1 MKKPGLIVAAF
12 IVLAV
17 ALCVAF
23 AVTRIGH
30 GRQSSQPPATE
41 HLVVTIGDQSFTL
54 VNGVAEKQSAP
65 GSSATETVRVVGEPV
80 SSDVTGDGKD
90 DVALLL
96 ADDPGGSGTFYYAV
110 LAVNDGS
117 SWHATNVVPLGD
129 RIAPEKI
136 EVVDGQFV
144 YRFLERHPGDPMATT
159 PTVQNSVPIR
169 FDAAS
174 GRISAWG

>member
-1 MKKPGLIVAAF
+1 MTKPFLATLIAA
-12 IVLAV
+12 VV
-17 ALCVAF
+17 ALGVLF
-23 AVTRIGH
+23 VVIRT
-30 GRQSSQPPATE
+30 SLVSQHSPPSATE
-41 HLVVTIGDQSFTL
+41 RLVVTIGDQSFTL
-54 VNGVAEKQSAP
+54 VNGVAEKKSAP
-65 GSSATETVRVVGEPV
+65 GSAATETVRVVGEPV
-80 SSDVTGDGKD
+80 SSDVTGDGKT

-110 LAVNDGS
+110 LAVNDGA

-159 PTVQNSVPIR
+159 PTVPNSVPIR
-169 FDAAS
+169 FDSTS

>member
-1 MKKPGLIVAAF
+1 MKKPLLALLIAAT
-12 IVLAV
+12 V
-17 ALCVAF
+17 ALGVLF
-23 AVTRIGH
+23 VVIRTSLGPQH
-30 GRQSSQPPATE
+30 SQPSATQ

-54 VNGVAEKQSAP
+54 VNGVAEKQAAP
-65 GSSATETVRVVGEPV
+65 GSAAIETVRVVGEPV
-80 SSDVTGDGKD
+80 SGDATGDGND

-96 ADDPGGSGTFYYAV
+96 ADDPAGSGTFYYAV
-110 LAVNDGS
+110 LAVNDGG
-117 SWHATNVVPLGD
+117 SWHATNALPLGD

-136 EVVDGQFV
+136 EVVDGRFV

>member
-1 MKKPGLIVAAF
+1 VKRPLLALLIAA
-12 IVLAV
+12 AV
-17 ALCVAF
+17 ALGVLF
-23 AVTRIGH
+23 VVIRTSV
-30 GRQSSQPPATE
+30 SSQHTRSAATE
-41 HLVVTIGDQSFTL
+41 HLSVTIGDQSFTL
-54 VNGVAEKQSAP
+54 INGVADKQSAP
-65 GSSATETVRVVGEPV
+65 GSAATETVRVVGEPV
-80 SSDVTGDGKD
+80 SIDVTGDGTD

-110 LAVNDGS
+110 LAVNDGG

-136 EVVDGQFV
+136 EVVNGQFV

-169 FDAAS
+169 FDAAT

>member
-1 MKKPGLIVAAF
+1 MKRPLLATLIAAT
-12 IVLAV
+12 V
-17 ALCVAF
+17 ALGVL
-23 AVTRIGH
+23 VVVIRTSLG
-30 GRQSSQPPATE
+30 SQHAQPSATE

-54 VNGVAEKQSAP
+54 INGVAEKQSGP
-65 GSSATETVRVVGEPV
+65 GSAATETVRVVGEPV
-80 SSDVTGDGKD
+80 SSDVTGDGET

-110 LAVNDGS
+110 LAVNDGG

-136 EVVDGQFV
+136 EVVDGHFV

-159 PTVQNSVPIR
+159 PTVPNSVPIR